1 MHLLYALIALMLV
14 GVLALSSMRMSTQS
28 EQRMISNEI
37 MTQVTGLADEVF
49 DHADAYW
56 FDERTNEQRVTIQ
69 PPIFPIIQASQTS
82 DLTSPSAVPG
92 IGSDGWSGCTDA
104 IYAPDANTGQMRLQN
119 AARPQSCDDLDDL
132 HGLRLDMDRGGLTYR
147 VDVSVE
153 YVEPLNPT
161 NPSASQTFAK
171 RLSLRIVT
179 EDYQIAGN
187 PLEVEMSR
195 VFTYDRVT
203 QSATP

>member
-37 MTQVTGLADEVF
+37 MTQVTGLADEVL

-56 FDERTNEQRVTIQ
+56 FDEATNEQKAVHQ
-69 PPIFPIIQASQTS
+69 PPIFPIIDASETS
-82 DLTSPSAVPG
+82 SLTAPSAVPG
-92 IGSDGWSGCTDA
+92 LGSDGWSGCTDA
-104 IYAPDANTGQMRLQN
+104 IYTPDANTGQMRLQN
-119 AARPQSCDDLDDL
+119 SARPQSCDDLDDL
-132 HGLRLDMDRGGLTYR
+132 HGLQLDMDRGGLTYR
-147 VDVSVE
+147 VDISVE
-153 YVEPLNPT
+153 YVDPLNPAT
-161 NPSASQTFAK
+161 PSATQTFAK

-179 EDYQIAGN
+179 EDYEVAGN

-195 VFTYDRVT
+195 VFSYDRVT
-203 QSATP
+203 Q